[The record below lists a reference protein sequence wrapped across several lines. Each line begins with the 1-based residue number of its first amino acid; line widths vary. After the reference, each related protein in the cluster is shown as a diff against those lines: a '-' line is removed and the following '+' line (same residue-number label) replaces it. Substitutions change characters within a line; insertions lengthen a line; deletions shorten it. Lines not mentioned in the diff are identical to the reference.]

1 MRSITLLFYCLGGIG
16 LLPLG
21 LPPLAA
27 NKMKASIVRELKKVQ
42 MEFANQVPVKLELTN
57 AEIIHEVWAIINN
70 RLQITPIKRTC
81 L

>member
-1 MRSITLLFYCLGGIG
+1 MLNIALLFYCPVEID

-27 NKMKASIVRELKKVQ
+27 NKIKASIVRELKKVQ
-42 MEFANQVPVKLELTN
+42 MELANHVPVKLELTK